1 MKTMAARSRAE
12 NERENEKAAI
22 FSSIFLRYAWTCL
35 CLLFT
40 LYFSLYVFFALHFSA
55 FLKCQNH
62 FFTFDSFA
70 PHQTQPGIRFSAIAV
85 ATLLFSLL
93 LLLMMLVPQRCTAV
107 VVMLM
112 LALFSESSCSP
123 WHFNV
128 KKNGEQ
134 TSGLATQSSIHPLDP
149 NAETAT
155 YFFKFYLVINKY
167 VFVFMFIPQYFGCFS
182 VYMWMCVCVR
192 PCVCA
197 PVLVLHSIPCI
208 FMMYMYFFSP
218 YDTLYCRYSQAH
230 IF

>member
-22 FSSIFLRYAWTCL
+22 FSSIFFSICL
-35 CLLFT
+35 NVSMSSIHALF
-40 LYFSLYVFFALHFSA
+40 FFICFFFALHFSA

-62 FFTFDSFA
+62 FFTFDSLA

-93 LLLMMLVPQRCTAV
+93 LLLMLLVPQRCTAV

-182 VYMWMCVCVR
+182 VYM
-192 PCVCA
+192 
-197 PVLVLHSIPCI
+197 
-208 FMMYMYFFSP
+208 
-218 YDTLYCRYSQAH
+218 
-230 IF
+230 